1 MNTLPPIPFNNPAK
15 PILLE
20 SLVMR
25 EQCWA
30 QLLDKYEPSLANL
43 IIACNDALYRYDIF
57 TEMPFAYDMELYD
70 EYMNEAVAL
79 ALKLSQSL
87 TFLDK
92 QKKDFTIVLDIVDTT
107 EEVYTRKIEQII
119 LEIKNQVSQ
128 QVQKMF
134 TILVIIIILSIISFL
149 VKLTLRK
156 YFSQNENFYM
166 INKSHK
172 CLKYLRYT
180 KKDF

>member
-57 TEMPFAYDMELYD
+57 TEMPYAYDMELYD
-70 EYMNEAVAL
+70 EYLEESVAL
-79 ALKLSQSL
+79 ALNLSQSL

-92 QKKDFTIVLDIVDTT
+92 QQICVIVKDIADKFFDSTRGLHIEDVFLQEIS
-107 EEVYTRKIEQII
+107 EAYQVYYHVTH
-119 LEIKNQVSQ
+119 
-128 QVQKMF
+128 
-134 TILVIIIILSIISFL
+134 
-149 VKLTLRK
+149 
-156 YFSQNENFYM
+156 NEG
-166 INKSHK
+166 
-172 CLKYLRYT
+172 
-180 KKDF
+180 

>member
-92 QKKDFTIVLDIVDTT
+92 QKICVLVTGVANKFFDSPRGLHIEHDFLKEIS
-107 EEVYTRKIEQII
+107 EVYQVYYNVKH
-119 LEIKNQVSQ
+119 IK
-128 QVQKMF
+128 
-134 TILVIIIILSIISFL
+134 
-149 VKLTLRK
+149 
-156 YFSQNENFYM
+156 E
-166 INKSHK
+166 
-172 CLKYLRYT
+172 
-180 KKDF
+180 

>member
-20 SLVMR
+20 SLMMR

-92 QKKDFTIVLDIVDTT
+92 QKITVDFAHFLYSIFLL
-107 EEVYTRKIEQII
+107 K
-119 LEIKNQVSQ
+119 QV
-128 QVQKMF
+128 
-134 TILVIIIILSIISFL
+134 
-149 VKLTLRK
+149 
-156 YFSQNENFYM
+156 
-166 INKSHK
+166 
-172 CLKYLRYT
+172 LKYYCDYNVIKT
-180 KKDF
+180 K